1 MSLLGCL
8 VALIAVT
15 AMSVH
20 AHRKAIRIADALMEP
35 QQFARGYHRSVP
47 FEPLGLRW
55 TVWYVSRE
63 LYVPTTTVSVD
74 LLGRVNYTSKYFV
87 DRAMELATH

>member
-20 AHRKAIRIADALMEP
+20 AHRKAIRIADA
-35 QQFARGYHRSVP
+35 QWSRSSLHAATTVRYP
-47 FEPLGLRW
+47 SNRSGLRW
-55 TVWYVSRE
+55 TVWYVSSE
-63 LYVPTTTVSVD
+63 PYVHTSTVSVD
-74 LLGRVNYTSKYFV
+74 LLGRVNYSSKYFV

>member
-1 MSLLGCL
+1 
-8 VALIAVT
+8 
-15 AMSVH
+15 
-20 AHRKAIRIADALMEP
+20 MEP

-63 LYVPTTTVSVD
+63 LYVPTSTVSVD

>member
-20 AHRKAIRIADALMEP
+20 AYRKAIRIADARMEQ
-35 QQFARGYHRSVP
+35 QQFARGYHRSLS
-47 FEPLGLRW
+47 FELLGLR
-55 TVWYVSRE
+55 
-63 LYVPTTTVSVD
+63 
-74 LLGRVNYTSKYFV
+74 
-87 DRAMELATH
+87 